1 MENYGCALLCN
12 AVLYSTEV
20 WCSLK
25 RHDVTGFIMGCSPL
39 RDWCTPLWF
48 VLYTDIDQETFGDA
62 AGGNDAG
69 DLPDF
74 FGNSTSGDQEFSR
87 WD

>member
-1 MENYGCALLCN
+1 
-12 AVLYSTEV
+12 
-20 WCSLK
+20 
-25 RHDVTGFIMGCSPL
+25 MGCSPL